1 MNPQLHYTPQQ
12 QMGYGGY
19 TVPCRI
25 GNWAE
30 DEYLGVLNTADHIA
44 KSSANGLTT
53 QKLGDLISRAIAP
66 ATLTVPPA
74 DGFVHFGDT
83 IMLSGAQGGVLA
95 LNAYK
100 KVDSTME
107 GYVVTRTNDAGAVPC
122 TRTCWIVTPVGE
134 APADGL
140 LRVGM
145 RFYLKSECDEGPMY
159 LQSLRYC
166 LTNGS
171 FSAGTTGA
179 QRKSGCCA
187 VKAPSADTAWEVVV
201 LEPAELAQFE
211 SEGKPVLAN
220 TFVALKH
227 CSSQA
232 NLSSD
237 STQVL
242 TKFGAEYEITTFTD
256 APLTKS
262 EWGKRNATLVG
273 VTNHWAFTTSA

>member
-19 TVPCRI
+19 SVPCRI

-30 DEYLGVLNTADHIA
+30 DEYLGVLNTAEHIA
-44 KSSANGLTT
+44 KSSANTLTT

-66 ATLTVPPA
+66 ATLAPPPS
-74 DGFVHFGDT
+74 DGFVHFGDA
-83 IMLSGAQGGVLA
+83 IMLSAAQGGVLA

-100 KVDSTME
+100 KVESTQE
-107 GYVVTRTNDAGAVPC
+107 GYVVTRTSDSGAVPC
-122 TRTCWIVTPVGE
+122 TRTCWTVTPIGE

-145 RFYLKSECDEGPMY
+145 RFYLKTDSDDGPMY
-159 LQSLRYC
+159 LQSLRYHF
-166 LTNGS
+166 TNQNGS
-171 FSAGTTGA
+171 ASVVAG
-179 QRKSGCCA
+179 QRKSGCSA
-187 VKAPSADTAWEVVV
+187 VKAPSSDTAWEVVV
-201 LEPAELAQFE
+201 LEPTDLAQFE

-227 CSSQA
+227 CTSQA

-237 STQVL
+237 ETVVL
-242 TKFGAEYEITTFTD
+242 TKFGSESEVTVFTD
-256 APLTKS
+256 APTHKG
-262 EWGKRNATLVG
+262 EWGKRNATRVG
-273 VTNHWAFTTSA
+273 VTNHWAFTTGA

>member
-19 TVPCRI
+19 SVPCRI

-30 DEYLGVLNTADHIA
+30 DEYLGVLNTADHLA
-44 KSSANGLTT
+44 KSSASTLTT
-53 QKLGDLISRAIAP
+53 QKLGDLIGRAVAP
-66 ATLTVPPA
+66 AALVSPPA
-74 DGFVHFGDT
+74 DGFVHFGDSL
-83 IMLSGAQGGVLA
+83 MLSAAQGGVLA

-100 KVDSTME
+100 KAESTQE

-122 TRTCWIVTPVGE
+122 TRTCWTVCPEGE

-145 RFYLKSECDEGPMY
+145 RFYLKSECDEGSMY

-166 LTNGS
+166 FTNMNYSSGLTTS
-171 FSAGTTGA
+171 
-179 QRKSGCCA
+179 QRKSGVCA

-201 LEPAELAQFE
+201 LEPSDLAQFE

-227 CSSQA
+227 CASQA

-237 STQVL
+237 SKVVL
-242 TKFGAEYEITTFTD
+242 TKFGSEFEMTAFTD
-256 APLTKS
+256 APVTKG
-262 EWGKRNATLVG
+262 EWGRRNGVRVG
-273 VTNHWAFTTSA
+273 VLNHWAFTTGA